1 MKISD
6 TITAEAIVLGER
18 LELIGALFDV
28 TPNYRKWARDPLW
41 TYKQALLLFM
51 GHDPDVVDF
60 DIFSQID
67 IDPFLK
73 DRLGHKMD
81 ECEDIYR
88 RLQLAKKAGFLGQL
102 GSTHLDQ
109 LETPSNFLACA
120 EQIELDVAEDLIQ
133 MISDKS
139 GRPSYKKLLADQG
152 EMAEALAT
160 KDKTIAQLGAKIRHL
175 EENPFEFNEKEET
188 YTIELDVA
196 FQLWRH
202 LCNRKPAAKDIGKVA
217 TDWLENS
224 GYNLQSK
231 AISRIATIANFRKPP
246 PISK

>member
-1 MKISD
+1 MEISD
-6 TITAEAIVLGER
+6 TTKAEAIALGER
-18 LELIGALFDV
+18 LELLEALFDV
-28 TPNYRKWARDPLW
+28 RPNYRKWARDPLW
-41 TYKQALLLFM
+41 SYEQAILLFM
-51 GHDPDVVDF
+51 GHDPDAVNFNVLT
-60 DIFSQID
+60 QID
-67 IDPFLK
+67 SDPFLK
-73 DRLGHKMD
+73 QFLGHKAY
-81 ECEDIYR
+81 ECEDIWR
-88 RLQLAKKAGFLGQL
+88 GLRLAKKAGFLGQG
-102 GSTHLDQ
+102 GSTHRDQ
-109 LETPSNFLACA
+109 LETPSDFLACA
-120 EQIELDVAEDLIQ
+120 ERIELDVADDLLQ